1 MTVFD
6 LLSSPDL
13 LLQARSAPAT
23 VPALA
28 ELDAQAPMRL
38 PPGYLELLRAANG
51 LEGELGISP
60 GWIQLWRAEDV
71 LAMNNDYEVE
81 QWHPGFFGFGSSGG
95 GVMFAFSTA
104 AGVDSPVFGMPFD
117 SASSE
122 DVVIITSRFAA
133 FAQAIGR
140 EWQEAG

>member
-1 MTVFD
+1 MP
-6 LLSSPDL
+6 L
-13 LLQARSAPAT
+13 PA
-23 VPALA
+23 
-28 ELDAQAPMRL
+28 E
-38 PPGYLELLRAANG
+38 YLELLRAANG

-60 GWIQLWRAEDV
+60 GWIQLWCAEDV

-95 GVMFAFSTA
+95 GVMFSFSTE
-104 AGVDSPVFGMPFD
+104 AGVDSPVFGVPFD
-117 SASSE
+117 STSPE
-122 DVVIITSRFAA
+122 DVVIVAPSFAD